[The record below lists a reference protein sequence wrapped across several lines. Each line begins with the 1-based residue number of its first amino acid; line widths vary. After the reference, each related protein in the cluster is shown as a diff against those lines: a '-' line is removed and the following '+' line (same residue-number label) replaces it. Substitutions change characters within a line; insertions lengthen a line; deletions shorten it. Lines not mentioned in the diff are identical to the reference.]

1 MDMTFG
7 RLIARG
13 VIGGL
18 FVGHGTQKLFG
29 WFGGPGL
36 DGAGRTMHSLELRPG
51 RRNALT
57 AGASEAAGG
66 ALLALGALTPVAASL
81 ITGTMVTAIR
91 KVHFAKGPW
100 NTQGG
105 YEFNLALIAGVAAL
119 VDCGPGSPSVDR
131 SLGIEARGNLWT
143 LAALAAG
150 AAGSQLAIEAGRR
163 ITERDEALA
172 QMQQRGRFV
181 RDAAAPEREPTAPE
195 AARTGA

>member
-51 RRNALT
+51 RRNALA

-105 YEFNLALIAGVAAL
+105 YEFNLALVAAVAAL
-119 VDCGPGSPSVDR
+119 TECGPGSPSVDR
-131 SLGIEARGNLWT
+131 ALGIDARGKIWT

-163 ITERDEALA
+163 ITEQDEAQE

-181 RDAAAPEREPTAPE
+181 RDAQLPEREPTGQE
-195 AARTGA
+195 TARTGA

>member
-1 MDMTFG
+1 MQRNLCISILAPAPPSAFG
-7 RLIARG
+7 TA
-13 VIGGL
+13 
-18 FVGHGTQKLFG
+18 HPQKLFG

-36 DGAGRTMHSLELRPG
+36 DGTGQTMHSLELRPG
-51 RRNALT
+51 RRHAAA
-57 AGASEAAGG
+57 AGLSEAAGG

-91 KVHFAKGPW
+91 KVHFANGPW

-105 YEFNLALIAGVAAL
+105 YEFNLALVAAVAAL
-119 VDCGPGSPSVDR
+119 TECGPGSPSVDR
-131 SLGIEARGNLWT
+131 ALGIDARGKIWT

-163 ITERDEALA
+163 ITEQDEAQE

-181 RDAAAPEREPTAPE
+181 RDAQLPEREPTGQE
-195 AARTGA
+195 TARTGA

>member
-1 MDMTFG
+1 MNLG
-7 RLIARG
+7 RLFARIT
-13 VIGGL
+13 IGGL

-36 DGAGRTMHSLELRPG
+36 DRAGQTMHSLELRPG
-51 RRNALT
+51 RRYAT
-57 AGASEAAGG
+57 AAGLSEAAGG

-81 ITGTMVTAIR
+81 ISGTMVTAIR
-91 KVHFAKGPW
+91 KVHLAKGPW

-105 YEFNLALIAGVAAL
+105 YEFNLTLIAAVAAL
-119 VDCGPGSPSVDR
+119 VECGPGSPSVDR
-131 SLGIEARGNLWT
+131 ALGIEARGNLWT

-163 ITERDEALA
+163 IKEQEDAQE

-181 RDAAAPEREPTAPE
+181 RGAEVPDRDPTGHE
-195 AARTGA
+195 ATRTGA

>member
-1 MDMTFG
+1 MTLG
-7 RLIARG
+7 RLLART

-36 DGAGRTMHSLELRPG
+36 DGAGQTMHSLELRPG
-51 RRNALT
+51 RRHAMA
-57 AGASEAAGG
+57 AGLSEAGGG

-81 ITGTMVTAIR
+81 ITGTMITAIR

-105 YEFNLALIAGVAAL
+105 YEFNLALIAGAAAL
-119 VDCGPGSPSVDR
+119 VDCGPGAPSVDR
-131 SLGIEARGNLWT
+131 ALGIEARGNLWT

-163 ITERDEALA
+163 IKEQEEALEE
-172 QMQQRGRFV
+172 MQRRGRFV
-181 RDAAAPEREPTAPE
+181 RDAGVPEPEPTGRE

>member
-1 MDMTFG
+1 MT
-7 RLIARG
+7 RIT
-13 VIGGL
+13 IGSL
-18 FVGHGTQKLFG
+18 FIGHGTQKLFG

-36 DGAGRTMHSLELRPG
+36 DGASRMMHSLELRPG
-51 RRNALT
+51 RRNAT
-57 AGASEAAGG
+57 AAGASEAAGG

-119 VDCGPGSPSVDR
+119 VDGGSGSPSVDR
-131 SLGIEARGNLWT
+131 ALGIEARGNLWT

-150 AAGSQLAIEAGRR
+150 AAGSHLAIEAGRR
-163 ITERDEALA
+163 IKEQEDAAQER
-172 QMQQRGRFV
+172 MQQRGRFV
-181 RDAAAPEREPTAPE
+181 RDAPMPEREPTGTE
-195 AARTGA
+195 AIRTGA